1 MRKTMFQIRTLPGR
15 DTLNIGDPKESRR
28 IWAGRPGFRPRV
40 AVPFLLATVLL
51 SVEPRLV
58 RVSVA
63 DEPKPAV
70 TTGQAERAKEPAPEV
85 PRRVR
90 PIGGEFMTA
99 LALWCAIL
107 VVGLALLTMVVVWG
121 RSVRALARRKPIP
134 PTAPDPLWYL
144 KTKPPTPPAPAG
156 SAPADPSRHSDD
168 ADPGSDIS
176 RQTPL

>member
-1 MRKTMFQIRTLPGR
+1 VIQIRTLPGR
-15 DTLNIGDPKESRR
+15 DTLNIVDPKESRR
-28 IWAGRPGFRPRV
+28 IWAGSTGFRPRV
-40 AVPFLLATVLL
+40 AVPILLATVLL
-51 SVEPRLV
+51 SVDSALV
-58 RVSVA
+58 RESVA
-63 DEPKPAV
+63 DEPKAAV
-70 TTGQAERAKEPAPEV
+70 VTGQAERAKEPAPEV

-144 KTKPPTPPAPAG
+144 KTKLPAPTAPAG
-156 SAPADPSRHSDD
+156 SAPIDTSPHSDD